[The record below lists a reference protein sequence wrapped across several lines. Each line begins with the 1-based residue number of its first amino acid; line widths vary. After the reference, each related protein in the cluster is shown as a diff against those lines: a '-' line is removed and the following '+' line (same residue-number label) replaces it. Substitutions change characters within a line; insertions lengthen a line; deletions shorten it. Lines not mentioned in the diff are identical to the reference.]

1 MNGTH
6 FLNPCL
12 SPNSEVAQGSQRPGP
27 AAGFMVLV
35 IKGDSGPEHA
45 SDGFSTC
52 HVWPEGGLSVGG
64 GGYFLSWPCDGLS
77 RVLGPA
83 RKVPPLGLGQDE
95 RQAGGDSG

>member
-52 HVWPEGGLSVGG
+52 HIWPEGGLSVVPAPEWGWG
-64 GGYFLSWPCDGLS
+64 
-77 RVLGPA
+77 VLPELA
-83 RKVPPLGLGQDE
+83 M
-95 RQAGGDSG
+95 